1 MNGATLRRLAML
13 GGVTLLATTIG
24 LLGYWRSESIVRLSQ
39 ERNRQALLR
48 GLSIALVDPL
58 IGEDLAGLESRLKQA
73 MADPNLHGIEV
84 RNRQGQTL
92 AHLERPS
99 PGAPPST
106 VIGAPAA
113 TEPGLIELRST
124 IKAGGPVG
132 SLAMTRWS
140 TPVEQLLLELRLQIL
155 LISLMAAL
163 VCGAAMWLVALGL
176 QARNRQQRLV
186 LEQENQSLQQDALVD
201 PLTGLANRRQLEHCL
216 EQHLSAMQRG
226 TTPTLA
232 LCLLDLDG
240 FKPINDVFGHEAG
253 DHLLQEVG
261 KRLRAG
267 VRQSDLVARLGGDE
281 FVLVLI
287 STTSPQ
293 QVEGLLNRLIEQIR
307 QPVHYRDTTVSVT
320 ASFGCTLLQPHTDRR
335 GKAELPG
342 VSQLLRCA
350 DQAMY
355 QAKHHG
361 RDNWRI
367 VTVHSIN
374 DLTSLAAPAP
384 AAAASSGQVGLL
396 VPQHT
401 VLGREQKSEQ
411 KQSGLY
417 QNDATGR

>member
-1 MNGATLRRLAML
+1 MNGATLRRLGVL

-39 ERNRQALLR
+39 ERSRQALLR

-58 IGEDLAGLESRLKQA
+58 ISEDLAGLESRLKQA
-73 MADPNLHGIEV
+73 MADPNLHGLEV

-99 PGAPPST
+99 PGAPPTT

-113 TEPGLIELRST
+113 TEPGLIELHST

-163 VCGAAMWLVALGL
+163 VCGAAVWLVALGL
-176 QARNRQQRLV
+176 QARNRQQRLA

-216 EQHLSAMQRG
+216 EQHLSDMQHG
-226 TTPTLA
+226 SISSLA

-261 KRLRAG
+261 KRLQAG
-267 VRQSDLVARLGGDE
+267 LRQSDLVARLGGDE
-281 FVLVLI
+281 FVLVLT

-307 QPVHYRDTTVSVT
+307 QPVNYRDTTVSVT
-320 ASFGCTLLQPHTDRR
+320 ASFGCTLLQPHADRR
-335 GKAELPG
+335 GKADELPG

-355 QAKHHG
+355 EAKHHG

-367 VTVHSIN
+367 VTVQSGPSAGEVG
-374 DLTSLAAPAP
+374 LP
-384 AAAASSGQVGLL
+384 AA
-396 VPQHT
+396 QHA
-401 VLGREQKSEQ
+401 VLRSKKEGEQ
-411 KQSGLY
+411 KQPRLH
-417 QNDATGR
+417 QHDATGR